1 MAKIRI
7 IVVDRTRTSFLRE
20 GEDHYLRRLRKYVP
34 VEWIEVKGN
43 KIHGKRSPKEIM
55 GPEGKRIQG
64 KLDPKATLVV
74 LDRSGRQY
82 DSSGLARWIEKLFN
96 VGSGSIDLVV
106 GGPLGISKE
115 VLGLSRERLS
125 LSRLTLTHEICR
137 LLLLEQLYRAM
148 TILRGEK
155 YHK

>member
-7 IVVDRTRTSFLRE
+7 IVVDRTRMSFLRE
-20 GEDHYLRRLRKYVP
+20 GEDHYLGRLRKYVP

-43 KIHGKRSPKEIM
+43 KVDGKRSPEEVM
-55 GPEGKRIQG
+55 GLEGKRIQG
-64 KLDPKATLVV
+64 KLDPRATLVV

-82 DSSGLARWIEKLFN
+82 DSLGLARWMEGLFN
-96 VGSGSIDLVV
+96 KGTGSIDLVV
-106 GGPLGISKE
+106 GGPLGVSKE

-125 LSRLTLTHEICR
+125 LSRLTLTHEMCR